1 MPAPAPWATTI
12 VANAR
17 AGRAYTP
24 LTSPLSGTAN
34 VRRSSGVGI
43 TCHDAR
49 RDGKLLPRD
58 LRIRL
63 RRLETRRVLSGGTEE
78 PGDALLLLL
87 AAELGR
93 DQLHVPPI
101 PHQELPHHL
110 ARAGGRRIRI
120 HPESEPAD
128 HALEAVEGCR
138 RRRPRLPGP
147 GEAARGPA
155 GMRVV
160 PVPAEPAVRPDADRT
175 VRGVPAAGSAAGSR
189 WSSGI
194 PRGSRRA
201 TCCATRASPGA
212 SPRPTTRTPR
222 RAICPGSRPAT
233 CGCARRSTRTRS
245 CRSGPEGSGR
255 PWTRAADVFT
265 YFKHEDEGASPKM
278 AKRLED
284 LLGNAT
290 S

>member
-1 MPAPAPWATTI
+1 MKGWSIPAPAPWATTI

-24 LTSPLSGTAN
+24 LTSPLSGTAK

-110 ARAGGRRIRI
+110 ARAGGRRIRV

-138 RRRPRLPGP
+138 RRRPRLPRP

-155 GMRVV
+155 GLRVV

-175 VRGVPAAGSAAGSR
+175 VRGVPAAGSAPVRDGVPASLVGR
-189 WSSGI
+189 GARPAARPGHRLVRRPDRRQG
-194 PRGSRRA
+194 PRGGRSVLG
-201 TCCATRASPGA
+201 PGRLPA
-212 SPRPTTRTPR
+212 AAQDGVLGRG
-222 RAICPGSRPAT
+222 APGVGRQDPV
-233 CGCARRSTRTRS
+233 
-245 CRSGPEGSGR
+245 GPG
-255 PWTRAADVFT
+255 
-265 YFKHEDEGASPKM
+265 
-278 AKRLED
+278 
-284 LLGNAT
+284 
-290 S
+290 